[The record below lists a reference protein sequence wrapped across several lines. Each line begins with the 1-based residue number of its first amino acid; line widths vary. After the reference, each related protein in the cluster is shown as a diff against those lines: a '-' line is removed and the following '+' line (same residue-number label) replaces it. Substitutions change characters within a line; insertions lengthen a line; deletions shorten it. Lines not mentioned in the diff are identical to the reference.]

1 MLIAVHGDEEKK
13 MKLNKSKFKAIA
25 LCLNYAKIA
34 TIVFTTILCAGVRPT
49 LAAEIFDNQGIQ
61 FDEDT
66 IIDFQFIQSHGAY
79 QSTFGV
85 INLDTGEKTPLL
97 VEVKS
102 ADNEDTIYRESKY
115 QDDFESKQATDFI
128 GTPGNTVPQ
137 SLGSFTFLAGN
148 RYVFY
153 LESSFNNQPAGIV
166 YSSTLDNLGQNR
178 QAKFVG
184 GLNELANGGVMLRWD
199 DTGSML
205 VRENLQDIDFDD
217 FIVGVGGEIKC
228 IYGSEPN
235 SDSDSDSDSAQ

>member
-1 MLIAVHGDEEKK
+1 
-13 MKLNKSKFKAIA
+13 MKLTKSKFKAIA
-25 LCLNYAKIA
+25 SHFSYAKIA
-34 TIVFTTILCAGVRPT
+34 TIVFVTILCAGVRPT
-49 LAAEIFDNQGIQ
+49 WAAEMFDNQGIQ

-102 ADNEDTIYRESKY
+102 ADNEDTIYRESSY

-128 GTPGNTVPQ
+128 GTAGNTVPQ

-166 YSSTLDNLGQNR
+166 YSSNIENLAQNR

-184 GLNELANGGVMLRWD
+184 GLTELANGGVMLRWD
-199 DTGSML
+199 DTGSKL
-205 VRENLQDIDFDD
+205 VRENLQDIDYDD

-228 IYGSEPN
+228 IYESEPNSN
-235 SDSDSDSDSAQ
+235 SDSDSNSAP